1 MALAAETTAHDVQD
15 LLEAT
20 RERVREYLER
30 TKESQSSLARSI
42 GISPARFSQVL
53 AGTYAGNVEES
64 LRLINYGLD
73 KLQAQMAAPEPPPY
87 AETQAAR
94 EVLAVCQYAH
104 ENRTIGIIHGDA
116 GLGKTM
122 SIRKYQSEHPDTVI
136 VTADP
141 TLTSMK
147 AILEELAA
155 ACGVK
160 LMGSARRL
168 RKAISAALRGTGKLI
183 VIDEAQHLSAKAID
197 TLRAI
202 HDDSA
207 VGMVFAG
214 SDDFFAQLRG
224 RSQSDFAQFYSRVGI
239 RRRLQPHVSAED
251 VRQIFAGYGLS
262 EESLRL
268 LHEAANQGQGLR
280 GMVKTWVFAA
290 NFARSQGVPVGP
302 DHILGATAY
311 LTA

>member
-1 MALAAETTAHDVQD
+1 MALAAEAMAHDLQD

-20 RERVREYLER
+20 RERVRQYLEI
-30 TKESQSSLARSI
+30 TKTSQSALAKSL
-42 GISPARFSQVL
+42 GLSPARLSQVL
-53 AGTYAGNVEES
+53 AGTYAGNMEES

-87 AETQAAR
+87 AETEAAR
-94 EVLAVCQYAH
+94 EVQTVLRYAH

-122 SIRKYQSEHPDTVI
+122 AIRKYQSEHPDTIV

-155 ACGVK
+155 AAGVK

-168 RKAISAALRGTGKLI
+168 RKAISAALQGTGKLI

-214 SDDFFAQLRG
+214 SDDFYAQLRG

-239 RRRLQPHVSAED
+239 RRRLQPQVSFED
-251 VRQIFAGYGLS
+251 VQRIFASYGLS
-262 EESLRL
+262 EEVLRM
-268 LHEAANQGQGLR
+268 LHEAANKGQGLR